1 MKNMLRH
8 LNVKVT
14 PQSDPIPGRESDMT
28 KNYAGAYSF
37 KADKWTRLNRFL
49 TIGSEG
55 GTYHASEKQVT
66 LDNISSLAE
75 CVAED
80 GVRVVQEVR
89 AISLAG
95 RAPKND
101 QAILV
106 LAYCLKKGNLET
118 RRAAA
123 TAVNDVNRIGTHIF
137 QFSEALENYG
147 GWGHLTGRAIA
158 DWYNARTP
166 EQLAFQIVKY
176 QQRNGV
182 GHADLIRR
190 SHARRNMPDD
200 VSDREL
206 REAIY
211 GWLCPERPV
220 SDKMKEK
227 IGFPKDNWPWT
238 ISNAKQIVS
247 DALPIVEGFY
257 KIREARNSKEA
268 AALVRQ
274 YRLPREAVPTEFL
287 DSNEVWEAL
296 LEQMPMTA
304 LIRNLGKMSNIGLL
318 GPMSSWTK
326 QVVDQLANKNR
337 LRKARVHPIN
347 VAIALKT
354 YALGHGIKGELTWL
368 VNQQIV
374 NALDDAFYAS
384 FDNLQPTNKRI
395 LVAIDKSG
403 SMHSSASNTILSG
416 QEAAAIMAMATVKKA
431 NQYYVIGYDS
441 DGRYWGSNEKHKGV
455 VELRID
461 PRMRLNDVIKALPHD
476 GGGTDASLP
485 ARWAVDNKIDCD
497 AISLYSDGESWAGH
511 QHASQAIVSYRENR
525 GLDTLFVTCDTVAN
539 HTQLVDI
546 QDARSFHVS
555 GFDSNAP
562 QLIQEFINSN

>member
-14 PQSDPIPGRESDMT
+14 PQSEPIPGRESDMT
-28 KNYAGAYSF
+28 KNYAGAHSF

-66 LDNISSLAE
+66 LDNLSSLAE

-80 GVRVVQEVR
+80 GVRVVQEAR
-89 AISLAG
+89 SISLAG

-101 QAILV
+101 QAVLV

-123 TAVNDVNRIGTHIF
+123 AAVNDVNRIGTHIL

-147 GWGHLTGRAIA
+147 GWGHLTKRAIA
-158 DWYNARTP
+158 DWYNSRTP
-166 EQLAFQIVKY
+166 QQLAFQMVKY
-176 QQRNGV
+176 QQRGGV
-182 GHADLIRR
+182 SHADLVRR
-190 SHARRNMPDD
+190 SHARQNMPEDI
-200 VSDREL
+200 SDREL

-220 SDKMKEK
+220 SDRIKQMP
-227 IGFPKDNWPWT
+227 GFPKNDWPWT
-238 ISNAKQIVS
+238 VSNATQVVR

-257 KIREARNSKEA
+257 RIREAKTNREA
-268 AALVRQ
+268 AELISK

-287 DSNEVWEAL
+287 DSDEVWIAL
-296 LEQMPMTA
+296 LEAMPMTA

-326 QVVDQLANKNR
+326 QVVDQLTDKDR
-337 LRKARVHPIN
+337 LRRARVHPIN
-347 VAIALKT
+347 IAIALKT
-354 YALGHGIKGELTWL
+354 YALGHGIKGELKWS
-368 VNQQIV
+368 VNQQVV

-384 FDNLQPTNKRI
+384 FDNLEPINKRVLI
-395 LVAIDKSG
+395 AIDKSR
-403 SMHSSASNTILSG
+403 SMQRSASNTILSG
-416 QEAAAIMAMATVKKA
+416 QEAAAIMAMTTVKKA
-431 NQYYVIGYDS
+431 NQYYIIGYDS
-441 DGRYWGSNEKHKGV
+441 AGMYWGDDKKHKGV
-455 VELRID
+455 TELRID
-461 PRMRLNDVIKALPHD
+461 PRMRLNDIIKALPYD

-485 ARWAVDNKIDCD
+485 ARWAAKNKIDCD
-497 AISLYSDGESWAGH
+497 AICLYSDGESWAGH
-511 QHASQAIVSYRENR
+511 QHSSQAIVTYRQSR

-539 HTQLVDI
+539 RTQLDDI
-546 QDARSFHVS
+546 QDARSFHVA

-562 QLIQEFINSN
+562 ELIQGFINSR